1 MLKDLI
7 NGHILKLGKNEGED
21 LIVKSNYKERLIKT
35 GARTYINSQLL
46 QGHQNDIICCIN
58 IGYI

>member
-7 NGHILKLGKNEGED
+7 NVHILKLGKSAQED
-21 LIVKSNYKERLIKT
+21 LIVKSSYKERLIKT

-46 QGHQNDIICCIN
+46 QGHQNYIICCIN
-58 IGYI
+58 IGHT